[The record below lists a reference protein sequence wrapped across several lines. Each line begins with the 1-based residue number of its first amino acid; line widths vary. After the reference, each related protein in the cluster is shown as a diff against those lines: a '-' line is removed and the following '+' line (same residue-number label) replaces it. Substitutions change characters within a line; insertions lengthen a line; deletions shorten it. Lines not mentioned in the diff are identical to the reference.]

1 MLNKKVVRKL
11 IIRLLVRC
19 TLGVTLSSGLWCLA
33 DSPKKPTPSTGEDQN
48 RNLKTIPF
56 FASTDFQKINVRLNI
71 PDPIDGLNIG
81 LTTTGQVEMG
91 GRKYPAG
98 VAVEGIGDLLRIYP
112 KDPITIN
119 GIKICGHLGQHA
131 QTLEIFEIKLCEDL
145 KFTEGV
151 IPAGSVVDFLKGLN
165 SQSIKFKDIGC
176 VEAGRATTLKG
187 HKVNKGEQVYPNSD
201 EFRTP
206 DKSCFSGPG

>member
-1 MLNKKVVRKL
+1 MKVSITV
-11 IIRLLVRC
+11 
-19 TLGVTLSSGLWCLA
+19 
-33 DSPKKPTPSTGEDQN
+33 N
-48 RNLKTIPF
+48 
-56 FASTDFQKINVRLNI
+56 NV
-71 PDPIDGLNIG
+71 DGLN
-81 LTTTGQVEMG
+81 LTGVSPG
-91 GRKYPAG
+91 GINLGGYIYPKG
-98 VAVEGIGDLLRIYP
+98 VSFDGIGDLLRIYP

-151 IPAGSVVDFLKGLN
+151 IPAGSIVDFLKGMTG
-165 SQSIKFKDIGC
+165 QSIKFKDIGC

-187 HKVNKGEQVYPNSD
+187 HKVKKGEQVYPNSD